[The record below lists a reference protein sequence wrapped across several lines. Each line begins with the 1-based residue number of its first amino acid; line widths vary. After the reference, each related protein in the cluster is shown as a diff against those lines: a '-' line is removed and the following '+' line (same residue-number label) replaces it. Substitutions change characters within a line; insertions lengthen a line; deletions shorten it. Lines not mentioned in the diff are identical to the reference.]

1 MDSTARRLLFPF
13 SAPPAARLHAL
24 VAARRLKAVASAHA
38 ACSAT
43 AAGAV
48 AAGTTATDSVIPL
61 PSAASPPAAHHCQLS
76 IVAQRQRI
84 IAAALHSCFA
94 TMQPAL
100 CRLRRPSLT
109 ACSRFDSSASW
120 VSQIVTRLCRYQ
132 NLSSASGLAIGVAA
146 PPTVSCQSHCCVRI
160 ASSST
165 TSATKYLRLY
175 SSQHSLL
182 ARGSI
187 PRQVESN
194 TKVTA
199 LCTARMT
206 GRISIC
212 AVCALAT
219 GPLRR
224 LGECKAHSTAP
235 LSSLVSASHAMP
247 CTSR

>member
-48 AAGTTATDSVIPL
+48 AAGSAAADSVIPL

-76 IVAQRQRI
+76 IVAQR
-84 IAAALHSCFA
+84 
-94 TMQPAL
+94 P
-100 CRLRRPSLT
+100 
-109 ACSRFDSSASW
+109 SASLQLRFIRALPPC
-120 VSQIVTRLCRYQ
+120 SQHCAGCGGRHSQLARGSTPRQAGSARLCRSQ

-165 TSATKYLRLY
+165 TSATKYLQQPTL
-175 SSQHSLL
+175 
-182 ARGSI
+182 
-187 PRQVESN
+187 
-194 TKVTA
+194 TA
-199 LCTARMT
+199 CTRFD
-206 GRISIC
+206 
-212 AVCALAT
+212 
-219 GPLRR
+219 P
-224 LGECKAHSTAP
+224 
-235 LSSLVSASHAMP
+235 SAS
-247 CTSR
+247 

>member
-13 SAPPAARLHAL
+13 LAPPAARLHAL

-48 AAGTTATDSVIPL
+48 AAGSAAAESVIPL

-84 IAAALHSCFA
+84 AAALHSCFA

-109 ACSRFDSSASW
+109 ACLRFDSSVSW
-120 VSQIVTRLCRYQ
+120 VSQIVSVPESQQCQ
-132 NLSSASGLAIGVAA
+132 WPLAIGVAT

-165 TSATKYLRLY
+165 TSATKYLQQTTL
-175 SSQHSLL
+175 
-182 ARGSI
+182 
-187 PRQVESN
+187 
-194 TKVTA
+194 TA
-199 LCTARMT
+199 CTRFD
-206 GRISIC
+206 
-212 AVCALAT
+212 
-219 GPLRR
+219 P
-224 LGECKAHSTAP
+224 
-235 LSSLVSASHAMP
+235 SAS
-247 CTSR
+247 

>member
-1 MDSTARRLLFPF
+1 MTQKERKKMDSTARRLLFPF
-13 SAPPAARLHAL
+13 SAPPTRLHAL

-48 AAGTTATDSVIPL
+48 AAGSAATDSVIPL

-120 VSQIVTRLCRYQ
+120 VSQIVSVPESQQQRQWPRHRRCC
-132 NLSSASGLAIGVAA
+132 ASN
-146 PPTVSCQSHCCVRI
+146 CQ
-160 ASSST
+160 
-165 TSATKYLRLY
+165 LPE
-175 SSQHSLL
+175 SLL
-182 ARGSI
+182 
-187 PRQVESN
+187 
-194 TKVTA
+194 
-199 LCTARMT
+199 
-206 GRISIC
+206 C
-212 AVCALAT
+212 AHCF
-219 GPLRR
+219 
-224 LGECKAHSTAP
+224 
-235 LSSLVSASHAMP
+235 
-247 CTSR
+247 

>member
-1 MDSTARRLLFPF
+1 MKAVLLSNLGVGALYLRYRHPRKKERKKLDPQPRRLLFPF

-24 VAARRLKAVASAHA
+24 VAARRLKAVASAHT

-48 AAGTTATDSVIPL
+48 AAGSAAADSVIPL

-120 VSQIVTRLCRYQ
+120 VSQILSVPESQQCQWPRYRRCY
-132 NLSSASGLAIGVAA
+132 ASN
-146 PPTVSCQSHCCVRI
+146 CQ
-160 ASSST
+160 
-165 TSATKYLRLY
+165 LPE
-175 SSQHSLL
+175 SLL
-182 ARGSI
+182 R
-187 PRQVESN
+187 
-194 TKVTA
+194 
-199 LCTARMT
+199 
-206 GRISIC
+206 
-212 AVCALAT
+212 
-219 GPLRR
+219 
-224 LGECKAHSTAP
+224 AH
-235 LSSLVSASHAMP
+235 
-247 CTSR
+247 CF

>member
-1 MDSTARRLLFPF
+1 MCSISPPPKERKKVDSTARRLLFPF
-13 SAPPAARLHAL
+13 SAPAARLHAL

-48 AAGTTATDSVIPL
+48 AAGSAAADSEIPL

-76 IVAQRQRI
+76 IVAQRQR

-120 VSQIVTRLCRYQ
+120 VSQILSVSESQQCQWPRYRRCY
-132 NLSSASGLAIGVAA
+132 ASN
-146 PPTVSCQSHCCVRI
+146 CQVPESLLRAI

-165 TSATKYLRLY
+165 TSATKYL
-175 SSQHSLL
+175 QQTT
-182 ARGSI
+182 
-187 PRQVESN
+187 P
-194 TKVTA
+194 TA
-199 LCTARMT
+199 CTRFD
-206 GRISIC
+206 
-212 AVCALAT
+212 
-219 GPLRR
+219 P
-224 LGECKAHSTAP
+224 
-235 LSSLVSASHAMP
+235 SAS
-247 CTSR
+247 

>member
-1 MDSTARRLLFPF
+1 MKAVLLTGSGGTILRYRGPERKWIPQPRRLLFPF
-13 SAPPAARLHAL
+13 LAPPAARLHAL

-43 AAGAV
+43 ADGAV
-48 AAGTTATDSVIPL
+48 AAGSAAAESVIPL

-120 VSQIVTRLCRYQ
+120 VSQILSVSESQQCQWPRYRRCY
-132 NLSSASGLAIGVAA
+132 ASN
-146 PPTVSCQSHCCVRI
+146 CQVPESLLRAI

-165 TSATKYLRLY
+165 TSATKYLQQTTL
-175 SSQHSLL
+175 
-182 ARGSI
+182 
-187 PRQVESN
+187 
-194 TKVTA
+194 TA
-199 LCTARMT
+199 CTRFD
-206 GRISIC
+206 
-212 AVCALAT
+212 
-219 GPLRR
+219 P
-224 LGECKAHSTAP
+224 
-235 LSSLVSASHAMP
+235 SAS
-247 CTSR
+247 

>member
-1 MDSTARRLLFPF
+1 MPQKMDSTARRLLFPF

-48 AAGTTATDSVIPL
+48 AAGSAATDSVIPL

-120 VSQIVTRLCRYQ
+120 VSQIVSVPECQQCQWPRQRRCCASNCQLPESLLC
-132 NLSSASGLAIGVAA
+132 A
-146 PPTVSCQSHCCVRI
+146 HC

-165 TSATKYLRLY
+165 TSATPPPPKIPTAANTHCLHEVRSLGKL
-175 SSQHSLL
+175 SQT
-182 ARGSI
+182 R
-187 PRQVESN
+187 
-194 TKVTA
+194 K
-199 LCTARMT
+199 
-206 GRISIC
+206 
-212 AVCALAT
+212 
-219 GPLRR
+219 
-224 LGECKAHSTAP
+224 
-235 LSSLVSASHAMP
+235 
-247 CTSR
+247 